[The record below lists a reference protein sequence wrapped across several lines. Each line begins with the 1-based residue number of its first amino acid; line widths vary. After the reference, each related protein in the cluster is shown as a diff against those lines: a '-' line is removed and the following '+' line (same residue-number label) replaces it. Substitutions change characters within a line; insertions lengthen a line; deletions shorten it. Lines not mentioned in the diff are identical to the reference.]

1 MDTCQPQGTPK
12 RWEAVAGFVRTR
24 TLEEVLLMVKD
35 RQGASATRMKA
46 QEDWKGA
53 QKNPAA
59 VRAQADTRAQV
70 GAGRDRGAGREAV
83 RARVRG
89 LGTGRGRV

>member
-1 MDTCQPQGTPK
+1 
-12 RWEAVAGFVRTR
+12 
-24 TLEEVLLMVKD
+24 MVKD

-53 QKNPAA
+53 QKKPAE

-70 GAGRDRGAGREAV
+70 GCCRYRTPGQGIT
-83 RARVRG
+83 AR
-89 LGTGRGRV
+89 LETHE